1 VLDHLLTELLL
12 LLLLL
17 LLLCCMP
24 LATGEQRP
32 GCHQAEG

>member
-1 VLDHLLTELLL
+1 LLL

-24 LATGEQRP
+24 LAAGEQRP